1 MRELPKNIKKDI
13 DDLLYLDIDN
23 INLTPLIFDELKKF
37 DCNYSKFY
45 TIDGNKD
52 YILKYT
58 PYPIILRKTRTLNML
73 RNMYY
78 YQDNIKKVEFPIGYY
93 QKDNKFEGTIIPF
106 YEKAISIRK
115 FIYNSSLLDLFKY
128 YNHDSDE
135 ITNLI
140 SLYLDILDILKE
152 LYDENIVYLD
162 IIHGGNIL
170 LYKNE
175 VKLIDYE
182 PGYIKFTDNPNHYYK
197 RIMEGYSNLINYI
210 NYKLNIKNVL
220 FYSDDNFNKTKDNI
234 KRLEKDI
241 RGKYG
246 I

>member
-78 YQDNIKKVEFPIGYY
+78 YQDNIKKWNF
-93 QKDNKFEGTIIPF
+93 Q
-106 YEKAISIRK
+106 
-115 FIYNSSLLDLFKY
+115 
-128 YNHDSDE
+128 
-135 ITNLI
+135 
-140 SLYLDILDILKE
+140 
-152 LYDENIVYLD
+152 LD
-162 IIHGGNIL
+162 IIKKIISL
-170 LYKNE
+170 KEQLFLFMK
-175 VKLIDYE
+175 KL
-182 PGYIKFTDNPNHYYK
+182 F
-197 RIMEGYSNLINYI
+197 R
-210 NYKLNIKNVL
+210 
-220 FYSDDNFNKTKDNI
+220 
-234 KRLEKDI
+234 
-241 RGKYG
+241 
-246 I
+246 